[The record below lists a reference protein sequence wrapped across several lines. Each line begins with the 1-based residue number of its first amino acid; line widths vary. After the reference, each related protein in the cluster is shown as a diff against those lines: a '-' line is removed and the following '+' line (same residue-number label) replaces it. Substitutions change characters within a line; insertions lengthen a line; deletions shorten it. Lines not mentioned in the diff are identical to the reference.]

1 MDGGAWQATVHRVS
15 EESNTTQQLNGNLK
29 HKTDYGKSHF
39 KIISD
44 PIPPH
49 PLRKLVFINSPSD
62 GQ

>member
-44 PIPPH
+44 PIPPT
-49 PLRKLVFINSPSD
+49 PTGNLCL
-62 GQ
+62 